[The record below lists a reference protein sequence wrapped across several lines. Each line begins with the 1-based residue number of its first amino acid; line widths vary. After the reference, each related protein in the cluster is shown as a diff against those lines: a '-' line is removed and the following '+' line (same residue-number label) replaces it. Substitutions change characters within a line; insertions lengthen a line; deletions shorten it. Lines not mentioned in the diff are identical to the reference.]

1 VTKPST
7 GPLAGVR
14 VLEVGGIGPGPFAG
28 LILAD
33 LGATV
38 IRIERAHGVGADLA
52 AHRILLRG
60 RRQLAVDLKDPRG
73 QEVVLRIADASDVLI
88 EGFRPGVMERLGLGP
103 DTVLA
108 RDPRLVYGRMT
119 GWGQDGPLAD
129 SAGHDINYIAVAGAL
144 QPIAAPDLTPVA
156 PLNMLGDFGGGGM
169 LLVAGILAA
178 LIHARATGQGQ
189 VIDAAIVDGAAL
201 FTAMLHSMRA
211 AGQWDAPRGQ
221 NIFDGGAPFYGV
233 YRTADEHW
241 LAVGAIEPQFY
252 SALLHGLGLTG
263 ELGSLPQHDR
273 HHWRATRERF
283 AAVIAGRTLADWL
296 AVFAGTDACVS
307 EVVSPA
313 RVAEHPHLVVR
324 RTYVEADG
332 LLQPAPA
339 PRFSA
344 TPLAMPAPA
353 PEPGSSETGLLTALG
368 FSHDE
373 IQQLIADG
381 IVGPPLAETVGA
393 NPEG

>member
-1 VTKPST
+1 MPSA
-7 GPLAGVR
+7 GPLTGVR

-28 LILAD
+28 LLLAD

-38 IRIERAHGVGADLA
+38 IRIERARGAGTDSA
-52 AHRILLRG
+52 SHRILLRG

-73 QEVVLRIADASDVLI
+73 QDVILRIADASDVLI

-103 DTVLA
+103 DTVLT
-108 RDPRLVYGRMT
+108 RNPRLVYGRMT
-119 GWGQDGPLAD
+119 GWGQDGPLAG

-169 LLVAGILAA
+169 LLAAGILAA
-178 LIHARATGQGQ
+178 LVHARATGQGQ
-189 VIDAAIVDGAAL
+189 VVDAAIVDGTAL
-201 FTAMLHSMRA
+201 LTAMLHSMRA
-211 AGQWDAPRGQ
+211 GGRWSAARGQ

-233 YRTADEHW
+233 YQTADDCW

-252 SALLHGLGLTG
+252 AALLHGLGLTE
-263 ELGSLPQHDR
+263 ELASLPQHDR
-273 HHWRATRERF
+273 RHWPATKERF
-283 AAVIAGRTLADWL
+283 AAVIAGRTLEEWT
-296 AVFAGTDACVS
+296 AVFDGTDACVT
-307 EVVSPA
+307 EVVDPA
-313 RVAEHPHLVVR
+313 AVTEHPHLAKR
-324 RTYVEADG
+324 RTYIADDG

-353 PEPGSSETGLLTALG
+353 PEPGSSEIGLLTAFGL
-368 FSHDE
+368 SDDD
-373 IQQLIADG
+373 IQELVADG
-381 IVGPPLAETVGA
+381 VVGA
-393 NPEG
+393 SPEM